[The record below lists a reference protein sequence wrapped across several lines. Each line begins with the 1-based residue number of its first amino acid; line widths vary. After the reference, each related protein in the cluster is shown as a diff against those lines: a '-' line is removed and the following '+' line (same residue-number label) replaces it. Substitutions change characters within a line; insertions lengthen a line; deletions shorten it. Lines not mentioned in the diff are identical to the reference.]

1 MDRLHQ
7 ALRARRLVIKVGSS
21 LLVDAE
27 GGVRQAWLDGLAQR
41 RRAPARRAS
50 SRW

>member
-1 MDRLHQ
+1 MDRLRQ
-7 ALRARRLVIKVGSS
+7 ALRARRLVVKVGSS

-27 GGVRQAWLDGLAQR
+27 GGVRKPGSTAS
-41 RRAPARRAS
+41 PATSPACAHAS